1 MTNTGITKFPALFT
15 PITINQ
21 LRLENRIMMSPTHDG
36 LADPEG
42 YVEKATIDFYLK
54 RAKGGLGMVGIGAVD
69 VNPRKSPHARLTDDK
84 FIPGWKALVD
94 RIHSESNAKVCPQ
107 FIHARK
113 MARGWQQDINDL
125 PVDEIKKTID
135 MFEETTVRAMKVGFD
150 AIEIHAAHGYTI
162 SGFLSLRNKR
172 EDDYGGSI
180 DGRIKILGDV
190 YQKVRAVA
198 GPSFPIGVRINGD
211 EFIVGGNTLHHSRII
226 ARKLAE
232 MGFDYISVSA
242 GGKYEDSTATHPKY
256 GSPWPYPS
264 SGGYS
269 GHRCMPP
276 AQFPEAVNVYLASD
290 IRKAVRQAGLTTPI
304 ITAGRIPHP
313 KLAES
318 ILNEGH
324 ADIIGLSRP
333 LLRDPEWPN
342 KAREGR
348 DKEITRCTYCNE
360 CMDRLVLDEPGM
372 CIFLNE

>member
-1 MTNTGITKFPALFT
+1 MSAETSKYEALFS
-15 PITINQ
+15 PILINH
-21 LRLENRIMMSPTHDG
+21 LKLENRLMMSPTHDG

-42 YVEKATIDFYLK
+42 FVEQKTIEFYLK
-54 RAKGGLGMVGIGAVD
+54 RAKGGVGMVGIGAVD
-69 VNPRKSPHARLTDDK
+69 VSPRKSPHARLTADR
-84 FIPGWKALVD
+84 FIPGWKEMVD

-113 MARGWQQDINDL
+113 MARGWQQDISDL
-125 PVDEIKKTID
+125 SIEEVQKTID
-135 MFEETTVRAMKVGFD
+135 LFEEGAVRALKAGFD
-150 AIEIHAAHGYTI
+150 AIEIHAAHGYTV
-162 SGFLSLRNKR
+162 SGFLSLRNRRKD
-172 EDDYGGSI
+172 EYGGSI
-180 DGRIKILGDV
+180 DGRIKILADI
-190 YQKVRAVA
+190 YERVRAVV
-198 GPSFPIGVRINGD
+198 GGSYPVGVRINGD
-211 EFIVGGNTLHHSRII
+211 EFIVGGNTLQHSRII

-242 GGKYEDSTATHPKY
+242 GGKYEDSAATHPKY

-276 AQFPEAVNVYLASD
+276 AQFPEAVNVYLAAD
-290 IRKAVRQAGLTTPI
+290 IRKTIRQAGYSTPI

-313 KLAES
+313 KLAEN
-318 ILNEGH
+318 ILRDEQ

-333 LLRDPEWPN
+333 LLRDPDWPI

-360 CMDRLVLDEPGM
+360 CMDRLVLDEPGL
-372 CIFLNE
+372 CVFVNE